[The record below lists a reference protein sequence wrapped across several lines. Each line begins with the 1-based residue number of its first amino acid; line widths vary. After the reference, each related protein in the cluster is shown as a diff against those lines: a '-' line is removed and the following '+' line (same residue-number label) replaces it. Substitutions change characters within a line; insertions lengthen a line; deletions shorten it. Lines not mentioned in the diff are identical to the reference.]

1 MTTQGFTTEQF
12 AGVREILETQLASGA
27 DVGASVCVHHRGEV
41 VVDIWGGHADAER
54 TRPWEADTITN
65 VWSTTKTMTF
75 LVALMLAD
83 RGELDFDA
91 PVATYW
97 PEFAANGKAG
107 IEVRH
112 VMSHTAGLSGF
123 GERITPEDHAD
134 WEKCVGILAAQE
146 PWWEPGTMPG
156 YHAITQGYLIG
167 EIVRRITGDTIGT
180 VFRREVAEPLGA
192 DFHIGLPES
201 EEARVSLVIPPPAAD
216 FGEIDPT
223 SIAFRT
229 YASSRVD
236 ARTPHNRWWRAAEI
250 PAANG
255 HGNARSV
262 ALVQS
267 IIANRGETAGRRFL
281 SGATVDRIF
290 DSQINAFDPV
300 LGRVSH
306 MGIGYGLSNESMPI
320 GPRACYW
327 GGYGGSVI
335 IMDLE
340 EQLTVAYMM
349 NKMELGL
356 SGDFRGANIAMA
368 AAIAAAS

>member
-1 MTTQGFTTEQF
+1 MATQGFTTEQF
-12 AGVREILETQLASGA
+12 AGVREVLETQLATGA
-27 DVGASVCVHHRGEV
+27 DIGASVCVHHRGEV
-41 VVDIWGGHADAER
+41 VVDIWGGHTDAER
-54 TRPWEADTITN
+54 TAAWQSDTLVN

-75 LVALMLAD
+75 LVTLMLAD
-83 RGELDFDA
+83 RGQLDFNA

-97 PEFAANGKAG
+97 PEFAANGKAD

-112 VMSHTAGLSGF
+112 IMSHTAGLSGF
-123 GERITPEDHAD
+123 GERISPEDHAD

-167 EIVRRITGDTIGT
+167 EIVRRITGVSIGT
-180 VFRREVAEPLGA
+180 FFRTEVAEPLSA

-201 EEARVSLVIPPPAAD
+201 AEARVSLVIPPPAAD
-216 FGEIDPT
+216 FGKIDT
-223 SIAFRT
+223 ESLAFRT
-229 YASSRVD
+229 YASSRID
-236 ARTPHNRWWRAAEI
+236 ASAPQNRWWRAAEI

-267 IIANRGETAGRRFL
+267 IIANRGETGGRRFL
-281 SGATVDRIF
+281 SESAVERIF
-290 DSQINAFDPV
+290 DSQINAYDPI
-300 LGRVSH
+300 LARVSH

-335 IMDLE
+335 IMDLDA
-340 EQLTVAYMM
+340 QLTVAYMM

-356 SGDFRGANIAMA
+356 SGDVRGATVAMA
-368 AAIAAAS
+368 AALATAQ

>member
-1 MTTQGFTTEQF
+1 MATQGFTTERF
-12 AGVREILETQLASGA
+12 AGVRETLEAQLDRGA
-27 DVGASVCVHHRGEV
+27 DIGASVCVHHRGEV
-41 VVDIWGGHADAER
+41 VVDIWGGHVDAER
-54 TRPWEADTITN
+54 TTAWEADTIVN

-97 PEFAANGKAG
+97 PEFAANGKAD

-112 VMSHTAGLSGF
+112 IMSHTSGLSGF
-123 GERITPEDHAD
+123 GERLRPEDLAD
-134 WEKCVGILAAQE
+134 WEKCVSVLAAQE
-146 PWWEPGTMPG
+146 PWWTPGTMPG

-180 VFRREVAEPLGA
+180 FFRQEVAEPLGA
-192 DFHIGLPES
+192 DFHIGLPDSAED
-201 EEARVSLVIPPPAAD
+201 RVSVVIPPPAAEL
-216 FGEIDPT
+216 GEVDPE
-223 SIAFRT
+223 SLAFRT
-229 YASSRVD
+229 YASSRID
-236 ARTPHNRWWRAAEI
+236 ARSPRNRWWRAAEI

-267 IIANRGETAGRRFL
+267 IIANRGETGGRRFL
-281 SGATVDRIF
+281 SEATVDRIF
-290 DSQINAFDPV
+290 DSQINAYDPV
-300 LGRVSH
+300 LNRVSH

-335 IMDLE
+335 IMDLDA
-340 EQLTVAYMM
+340 QLTVAYMM

-356 SGDFRGANIAMA
+356 SGDVRGATIAMA
-368 AAIAAAS
+368 AAFATAD